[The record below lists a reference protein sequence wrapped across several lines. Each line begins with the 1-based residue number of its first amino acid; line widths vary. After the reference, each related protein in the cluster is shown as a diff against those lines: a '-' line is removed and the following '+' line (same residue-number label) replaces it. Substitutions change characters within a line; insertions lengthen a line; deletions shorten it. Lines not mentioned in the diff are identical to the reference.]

1 MRIRFFVP
9 GVPRPQ
15 GSKRAITVKGKA
27 YSVLIE
33 QVKGVEKW
41 RRIVG
46 QVAGALWRPRH
57 PVKGCVHVQL
67 EFIMP
72 WRKSPDKVYPPD
84 DLDKL
89 IRAVLDAMTG
99 IVYGDDSQVTEIE
112 ASKRRGLQGEEGGA
126 WVLVTNQPSDAS
138 PTPRRSPW

>member
-1 MRIRFFVP
+1 MKIRFFVP
-9 GVPRPQ
+9 GLPRPQ

-41 RRIVG
+41 RRVVG
-46 QVAGALWRPRH
+46 QVAGALWRPRY
-57 PVKGCVHVQL
+57 PVKGKVHVQL

-72 WRKSPDKVYPPD
+72 WRKAPEKVYPPE

-89 IRAVLDAMTG
+89 CRAVLDALTG
-99 IVYGDDSQVTEIE
+99 IVYVDDSQVTTIE
-112 ASKRRGLQGEEGGA
+112 ASKRRALQDEEGGCWCLA
-126 WVLVTNQPSDAS
+126 TNEGEQG
-138 PTPRRSPW
+138 

>member
-1 MRIRFFVP
+1 VRIRFFVP

-41 RRIVG
+41 RRVVG
-46 QVAGALWRPRH
+46 QVAGNLWKPRY
-57 PVKGCVHVQL
+57 PVKGKVYVAL

-72 WRKSPDKVYPPD
+72 YRKKPDKVYPPE

-89 IRAVLDAMTG
+89 CRAILDALTG
-99 IVYGDDSQVTEIE
+99 IVYVDDSQVTELQ
-112 ASKRRGLQGEEGGA
+112 ATKRREREGEGIG
-126 WVLVTNQPSDAS
+126 VDVIVTNEFD
-138 PTPRRSPW
+138 